1 MNQTELLQWLAK
13 YGWLGRIREN
23 IPAWVQTIAG
33 PILDRM
39 IVPWLRAFQKF
50 NHLPETGELDGSTV
64 ALMNAPRCGCPDI
77 MNVSDPEAM
86 PAKWQKKSLTYS
98 LKNYTTLMPTS
109 VQDGVFAEAFG
120 TNGSWAEKL
129 DLTFTRVPAAQ
140 TADINITWKRID
152 GPGNIL
158 AQAYLATGRD
168 NPLTMEIDTG
178 EQRWGM
184 LPGSIEPNLEGVIE
198 HELGHNLGLS
208 HNQSNRALMYAMANS
223 NIVDPTEL
231 DIEACVALGYQR
243 RTAPVPVPPTIPEI
257 GETIVTLVVK
267 GKTARIVSVA

>member
-23 IPAWVQTIAG
+23 IPAWVQTVAG

-39 IVPWLRAFQKF
+39 VKPWLVAFQKF
-50 NHLPETGELDGSTV
+50 NHLPETGDLDASTV

-77 MNVSDPEAM
+77 LHVSDPESM

-109 VQDGVFAEAFG
+109 VQDDVFAEAFG
-120 TNGSWAEKL
+120 TKGSWAEKL
-129 DLTFTRVPAAQ
+129 DISFTRVPAAQ
-140 TADINITWKRID
+140 TADINIIWKRID

-168 NPLTMEIDTG
+168 TPLTMEIDTG
-178 EQRWGM
+178 EQRWG
-184 LPGSIEPNLEGVIE
+184 LLQGSAEPNIEGVIE
-198 HELGHNLGLS
+198 HELGHCLGLS

-231 DIEACVALGYQR
+231 DIEACLALGYQR
-243 RTAPVPVPPTIPEI
+243 RTSAPIPPTTPEV
-257 GETIVTLVVK
+257 GETIVTLAVK